1 MHTTQQCTS
10 RANTHLLRSCSD
22 DRHYFQWISTQ
33 QSTAHLRSLY
43 KSMKLQQS
51 HQRQREAK
59 RLATEEDVKSN
70 IAAAQV
76 NVLLY
81 SCYPSLLYS
90 SFYCP
95 HYRQSRRLTMT
106 GSIDQQPASPL
117 DALLWRR
124 TSGERNVGEESS
136 TIVGRVP
143 SSSLTPL
150 VEVCSVSRNW
160 MEQKLSTE
168 SMEHTWRSS
177 MFLQN
182 V

>member
-1 MHTTQQCTS
+1 MEVFGVKHRMTTPYHPQANGLDERYNQTLVNTVAKFAQEDRTTWDTRLGEVVYAYNTAVHESSKHTPFEVMFGRQ
-10 RANTHLLRSCSD
+10 ALLPVDFNTAVNRSPEELVQEYEAAAEPSE
-22 DRHYFQWISTQ
+22 TE
-33 QSTAHLRSLY
+33 
-43 KSMKLQQS
+43 
-51 HQRQREAK
+51 REAK

-117 DALLWRR
+117 DPLL
-124 TSGERNVGEESS
+124 
-136 TIVGRVP
+136 
-143 SSSLTPL
+143 
-150 VEVCSVSRNW
+150 
-160 MEQKLSTE
+160 
-168 SMEHTWRSS
+168 
-177 MFLQN
+177 
-182 V
+182 